1 MTSQIK
7 DLQEQITLFNQM
19 ETQTPQWL
27 RKEMNKLGG
36 EPKSLSLKM
45 MTQPK
50 YQNLLADCDL
60 PQG

>member
-1 MTSQIK
+1 MTSQIT
-7 DLQEQITLFNQM
+7 DLQQQIALFNQM
-19 ETQTPQWL
+19 ETQTPHWL

-36 EPKSLSLKM
+36 EPKTHSLKM